1 MIPFLIYFLIIFG
14 GVLPLSVYVLNRF
27 YKGTVLQSAGLFL
40 LGFLAVVSLL
50 FYAVGAYGPVHLI
63 WIIPCCGVLLFLS
76 IRMVKKHLALVL
88 NGVNDR
94 IKTLAKGDLTG
105 KVTHNDNRELDE
117 IGKINNSINLLIT
130 NQSNVIKKLLREIE
144 NTKRVNEEVTKRS
157 NDISQKFTDQASTLE
172 EVSSSMEEMLANIEQ
187 NAANSKQTEG
197 IAKKSVANIAVV
209 NKAVEGAIESVRE
222 IIAKV
227 SVINEFAM
235 KTNLLSLNAA
245 VEAARAGEHGRGFA
259 VVASE
264 VRKLAENS
272 KTTANEINHMT
283 NQSLKTFERSIKLLS
298 MVVPEI
304 QKTAELVQEITMA
317 TEEQRQGTDQINTAM
332 QQLNVFTQ
340 ENSAAVEDM
349 NSYSSE
355 LEKLFKALGKTVSLY
370 KLNQ

>member
-1 MIPFLIYFLIIFG
+1 MIPFLIYFLTLFA
-14 GVLPLSVYVLNRF
+14 GVVPLSIYILSRF
-27 YKGTVLQSAGLFL
+27 YKSTILYSAGLFL
-40 LGFLAVVSLL
+40 LAFMAVISLL
-50 FYAVGAYGPVHLI
+50 FYIIGAFGPAHLI
-63 WIIPCCGVLLFLS
+63 WIIPCCGAIMYLS
-76 IRMVKKHLALVL
+76 LHMVIKHLALVL
-88 NGVNDR
+88 NGVNER

-105 KVTHNDNRELDE
+105 KVTFSDNSNLDE
-117 IGKINNSINLLIT
+117 IGKINHSINLLIT

-144 NTKRVNEEVTKRS
+144 HTKKVNEEVTKRS
-157 NDISQKFTDQASTLE
+157 NDISQKFTDQATTLE

-222 IIAKV
+222 IINKV

-259 VVASE
+259 VVAAE

-272 KTTANEINHMT
+272 KSTASEINHMT
-283 NQSLKTFERSIKLLS
+283 NQSLKTFERSIKLLA

-340 ENSAAVEDM
+340 ENSASVEDM

-370 KLNQ
+370 KLNK